1 MLLLPTHNFTI
12 YHICK
17 LNKRGTGINCTE
29 PKLQVDKFAREHKTT
44 RRLFCTEGQISTS
57 YNLALRVNFVR
68 LSVLH
73 GGSTLYGDNFAQ
85 NNTNLK

>member
-44 RRLFCTEGQISTS
+44 RRLFCTEGGQISTS
-57 YNLALRVNFVR
+57 CNFALRVNFVQ

-73 GGSTLYGDNFAQ
+73 GDNFAQ
-85 NNTNLK
+85 NNTNLNE

>member
-1 MLLLPTHNFTI
+1 MFLLPTHNFTI

-29 PKLQVDKFAREHKTT
+29 PKLQVDKFARGHKTA
-44 RRLFCTEGQISTS
+44 RRLFCMEGGQISTS
-57 YNLALRVNFVR
+57 YNFVR

-73 GGSTLYGDNFAQ
+73 GGSILHGDNFAQ
-85 NNTNLK
+85 NNTNLNE